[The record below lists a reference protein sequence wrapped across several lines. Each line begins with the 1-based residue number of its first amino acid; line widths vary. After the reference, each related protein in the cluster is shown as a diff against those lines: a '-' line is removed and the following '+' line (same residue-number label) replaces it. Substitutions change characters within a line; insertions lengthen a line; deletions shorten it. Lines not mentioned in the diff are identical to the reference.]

1 MLKLKRLDTSDLN
14 SPHQPGKFKFPILG
28 TDEGQITVG
37 CLGGNVEAL
46 NWSVN
51 KIMKIKE
58 FITK

>member
-46 NWSVN
+46 N
-51 KIMKIKE
+51 
-58 FITK
+58 